1 MVDTKDCVIKW
12 PILRLIKDITIWPKI
27 QDKKAKKAIKSY
39 GNENLQPSDVFLI
52 IDNTI
57 FRSAKQGAFMT
68 HDRLFGFSEYSG
80 KFSIKLDEIKTLK
93 PEIKRPLKIPLFGIT
108 INEDYFLSLPGL
120 NQLITEGE
128 ESQAALVIFALFIA
142 ANWGCELIDEE

>member
-27 QDKKAKKAIKSY
+27 LDKKAKKAIKSY

-68 HDRLFGFSEYSG
+68 RDMLFGFSEYSG
-80 KFSIKLDEIKTLK
+80 KYSIKLDEIKTLK
-93 PEIKRPLKIPLFGIT
+93 PEIKRTLKIPLFGIT

-128 ESQAALVIFALFIA
+128 ESQAALVIFTLFLA
-142 ANWGCELIDEE
+142 ANWGCEIIDEE